1 MKKLFAMIFSA
12 VMGVSSLS
20 AVDAEDVKAVLE
32 RQYELFVAGDF
43 VGMEAVLTPDYI
55 SIEPHG
61 VFNLTHIKWAHATMD
76 GKHPEEF
83 MLGNFSVRTRGAI
96 PDAEMER
103 NLRLAARNREFVKF
117 YEELIAKRLPLL
129 KKAVEH
135 GHKTNKYIDIR
146 IDGDS
151 ARVVSECEIPD
162 IVDSDGAVK
171 RQVSVTIL
179 RRIEGKWRIAQSA
192 ILRY

>member
-20 AVDAEDVKAVLE
+20 AGDVEDVKAVFD
-32 RQYELFVAGDF
+32 RQHELSVAGDF
-43 VGMEAVLTPDYI
+43 VGVEAALTPDYI

-61 VFNLTHIKWAHATMD
+61 VFNLTHIKWVHAIMD

-83 MLGNFSVRTRGAI
+83 MLGNFSVRNRGAI

-103 NLRLAARNREFVKF
+103 NLRLAARNPEFVKF
-117 YEELIAKRLPLL
+117 YEELVAKRLPLL
-129 KKAVEH
+129 KNAAEH
-135 GHKTNKYIDIR
+135 AYKTRKYIDIR

-162 IVDSDGAVK
+162 IVDSDGAIK

-179 RRIEGKWRIAQSA
+179 RKIDGKWRIAKNA